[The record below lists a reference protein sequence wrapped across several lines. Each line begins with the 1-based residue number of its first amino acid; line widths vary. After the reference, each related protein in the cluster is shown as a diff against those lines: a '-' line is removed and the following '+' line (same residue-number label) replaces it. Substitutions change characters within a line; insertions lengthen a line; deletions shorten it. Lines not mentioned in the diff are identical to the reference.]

1 MSNLTKDLKDILSNN
16 GNSDELGELGE
27 LGELDKSLDTK
38 ESKSNDKIEGVVEE
52 VNDIDNIDESIE
64 LSNDLID
71 SLMDDVVLQGKE
83 QDQEQEQDKEE
94 PKKVKKLPSLFD
106 KEWIKLEK
114 GMKLNRINLFIK
126 KQKGEN
132 GLNDTQTKSLKDIL
146 FKACNDGMLNKMSDV
161 TYKDE
166 EIQSIR
172 NLEFNEQT
180 KKYKLKT
187 SSSKHRVNVKSRSNI
202 DRFMKK

>member
-27 LGELDKSLDTK
+27 LDKSLDTK
-38 ESKSNDKIEGVVEE
+38 ESKENNDKVEGVVEE

-71 SLMDDVVLQGKE
+71 SLMDDVVLQGEEK
-83 QDQEQEQDKEE
+83 DQEQDKEE
-94 PKKVKKLPSLFD
+94 PKKVKKSPSLFD

-126 KQKGEN
+126 KQKEEN

>member
-1 MSNLTKDLKDILSNN
+1 MSNLKKDLKEILSNDN
-16 GNSDELGELGE
+16 
-27 LGELDKSLDTK
+27 GELDKLDEIDK
-38 ESKSNDKIEGVVEE
+38 LVESNDKIEGLVEE
-52 VNDIDNIDESIE
+52 VNDNDDIDESIE
-64 LSNDLID
+64 LTNDLID
-71 SLMDDVVLQGKE
+71 SLVNDEIDGIVLKRTE
-83 QDQEQEQDKEE
+83 VKE
-94 PKKVKKLPSLFD
+94 PKKEPSLFD
-106 KEWIKLEK
+106 REWIKLEK

-126 KQKGEN
+126 KQKEEN

-146 FKACNDGMLNKMSDV
+146 FKACNDGMLNKMCDV
-161 TYKDE
+161 SYKE
-166 EIQSIR
+166 EGIQSIR

>member
-38 ESKSNDKIEGVVEE
+38 ESNDKVEGVVEE

-71 SLMDDVVLQGKE
+71 SLIDEVVLQDK
-83 QDQEQEQDKEE
+83 DQEQDKEE
-94 PKKVKKLPSLFD
+94 PQKVKKSPSLFD
-106 KEWIKLEK
+106 REWIKLEK

-126 KQKGEN
+126 KQKEEN
-132 GLNDTQTKSLKDIL
+132 GLNDTQTKSLKVIL

-202 DRFMKK
+202 DRFMKKN

>member
-16 GNSDELGELGE
+16 QDLDELGELGE

-38 ESKSNDKIEGVVEE
+38 ESKSNDKIEGLVEE
-52 VNDIDNIDESIE
+52 VNDVNDVNESIE
-64 LSNDLID
+64 LTNDLID
-71 SLMDDVVLQGKE
+71 SLVDDEIGDDEIGDVVLEKKE
-83 QDQEQEQDKEE
+83 VKE
-94 PKKVKKLPSLFD
+94 PKKEPSLFD
-106 KEWIKLEK
+106 REWIKLEK

-126 KQKGEN
+126 KQKEEN
-132 GLNDTQTKSLKDIL
+132 KLNDTQTKSLKDIL

>member
-1 MSNLTKDLKDILSNN
+1 MSNLKKDLKEILSNDN
-16 GNSDELGELGE
+16 GELDELN
-27 LGELDKSLDTK
+27 ELDKSVD
-38 ESKSNDKIEGVVEE
+38 SNDKIEGLVEE
-52 VNDIDNIDESIE
+52 VNNNDENVNESIE
-64 LSNDLID
+64 LTNDLID
-71 SLMDDVVLQGKE
+71 SLIDDAVLKRTE
-83 QDQEQEQDKEE
+83 VKE
-94 PKKVKKLPSLFD
+94 PKKEPSLFD
-106 KEWIKLEK
+106 REWIKLEK

-126 KQKGEN
+126 KQKEEN

-146 FKACNDGMLNKMSDV
+146 FKACNDGMLNKMCDV
-161 TYKDE
+161 SYKEE

-172 NLEFNEQT
+172 NLEYNEQT

>member
-1 MSNLTKDLKDILSNN
+1 MSNLTKDLKEILS
-16 GNSDELGELGE
+16 SDNGE
-27 LGELDKSLDTK
+27 LGELDKSVENKDSK
-38 ESKSNDKIEGVVEE
+38 EKIEGVVEE
-52 VNDIDNIDESIE
+52 VNNDVNESVNDIDDIDESIE

-71 SLMDDVVLQGKE
+71 SLIDEVVLKGRGK
-83 QDQEQEQDKEE
+83 E
-94 PKKVKKLPSLFD
+94 PKKETSLFD

-126 KQKGEN
+126 KQKEEN
-132 GLNDTQTKSLKDIL
+132 GLNDVQTKSLKDIL

-166 EIQSIR
+166 EVQSIR

-202 DRFMKK
+202 DRFMKKS

>member
-1 MSNLTKDLKDILSNN
+1 MNSSTKDLKDLLSKDSSDSDNN
-16 GNSDELGELGE
+16 DNNDSVECTE
-27 LGELDKSLDTK
+27 DT
-38 ESKSNDKIEGVVEE
+38 EQKIDMSYSSV
-52 VNDIDNIDESIE
+52 E
-64 LSNDLID
+64 LSKEEIDTLID
-71 SLMDDVVLQGKE
+71 DITLNEDEINDDKDTTLESGPEVETKKE
-83 QDQEQEQDKEE
+83 
-94 PKKVKKLPSLFD
+94 SLFD

-126 KQKGEN
+126 KQKEEN
-132 GLNDTQTKSLKDIL
+132 ELNDTQMKSLKAIL
-146 FKACNDGMLNKMSDV
+146 FKACNDGMLNKTSDV

>member
-1 MSNLTKDLKDILSNN
+1 MSKLNKDLKEILSNEINLSVEVN
-16 GNSDELGELGE
+16 GE
-27 LGELDKSLDTK
+27 
-38 ESKSNDKIEGVVEE
+38 ESDKINRVELSTDMIDSVVEN
-52 VNDIDNIDESIE
+52 VE
-64 LSNDLID
+64 L
-71 SLMDDVVLQGKE
+71 KE
-83 QDQEQEQDKEE
+83 PQKKEL
-94 PKKVKKLPSLFD
+94 KKEGTLFD
-106 KEWIKLEK
+106 REWTKLEK

-126 KQKGEN
+126 KQKEEN
-132 GLNDTQTKSLKDIL
+132 GLNDIQTKSLKDIL
-146 FKACNDGMLNKMSDV
+146 FKACNDGMLNKMCDV
-161 TYKDE
+161 SYKEE

>member
-1 MSNLTKDLKDILSNN
+1 MSNLKKDLKEILSNDN
-16 GNSDELGELGE
+16 GDLDEI
-27 LGELDKSLDTK
+27 DKSV
-38 ESKSNDKIEGVVEE
+38 ESNDKIERLVEE
-52 VNDIDNIDESIE
+52 VNEVNEVNESVNDVDESIE

-71 SLMDDVVLQGKE
+71 SLIDDAVLKRTE
-83 QDQEQEQDKEE
+83 VKE
-94 PKKVKKLPSLFD
+94 PKKEKKEPSLFD
-106 KEWIKLEK
+106 REWIKLEK

-126 KQKGEN
+126 KQKEDN

-146 FKACNDGMLNKMSDV
+146 FKACNDGMLNKMCDV

-166 EIQSIR
+166 EVQSIR

>member
-1 MSNLTKDLKDILSNN
+1 MSNLTKDLKEILSNN

-27 LGELDKSLDTK
+27 LDKSLDTK
-38 ESKSNDKIEGVVEE
+38 ESNDKIEGVVEE

-71 SLMDDVVLQGKE
+71 SLIDEVVLHGKE
-83 QDQEQEQDKEE
+83 QDKDKEE
-94 PKKVKKLPSLFD
+94 TKKVKKEKSLFD
-106 KEWIKLEK
+106 REWIKLEK

-126 KQKGEN
+126 KQKEEN

-202 DRFMKK
+202 DRFMKKN

>member
-27 LGELDKSLDTK
+27 LDKSLDTK
-38 ESKSNDKIEGVVEE
+38 ESNDKVEGVVEE

-71 SLMDDVVLQGKE
+71 SLIDEVVLQGKE
-83 QDQEQEQDKEE
+83 QDKDQEQDKEE
-94 PKKVKKLPSLFD
+94 PKKVKKEKSLFD
-106 KEWIKLEK
+106 REWIKLEK

-126 KQKGEN
+126 KQKEEN

>member
-1 MSNLTKDLKDILSNN
+1 
-16 GNSDELGELGE
+16 
-27 LGELDKSLDTK
+27 
-38 ESKSNDKIEGVVEE
+38 
-52 VNDIDNIDESIE
+52 
-64 LSNDLID
+64 
-71 SLMDDVVLQGKE
+71 
-83 QDQEQEQDKEE
+83 
-94 PKKVKKLPSLFD
+94 
-106 KEWIKLEK
+106 
-114 GMKLNRINLFIK
+114 MKLNRINLFIK
-126 KQKGEN
+126 KQKEEN

-202 DRFMKK
+202 DRFMKKN

>member
-16 GNSDELGELGE
+16 QDID
-27 LGELDKSLDTK
+27 ELDKSLDTK
-38 ESKSNDKIEGVVEE
+38 ESKSNDKIEGLVEE
-52 VNDIDNIDESIE
+52 VNDVNESVNDVDDSIE
-64 LSNDLID
+64 LTNDLID
-71 SLMDDVVLQGKE
+71 SLIDEVVLHDK
-83 QDQEQEQDKEE
+83 EQDKEE
-94 PKKVKKLPSLFD
+94 PKKVKKEPSLFD
-106 KEWIKLEK
+106 REWIKLEK

-126 KQKGEN
+126 KQKEEN
-132 GLNDTQTKSLKDIL
+132 GLNDVQTKSLKDIL

-166 EIQSIR
+166 EVQSIR

-202 DRFMKK
+202 DRFMKKS